1 MALPV
6 IRSWA
11 QTINS
16 TPSTTQVLTA
26 PATIVAGDLLLTV
39 WSQDG
44 SLGTITPPT
53 GWTRYD
59 FRDGTST
66 VGHVQAWSKAADA
79 GDVGAASYS
88 WGTSLSR
95 GWGATVYA
103 ISGGALNATTEAIG
117 QYQSTASAT
126 QPIPAITTAVND
138 CLLIAVNCTSTQSA
152 PATSAPTGWTATG
165 AGNMATGSSTDGSH
179 YSFYQAVATA
189 GTVAATSWGT
199 TTSSA
204 GTTMVFPVRPAA
216 AGPTQ
221 TSTTVTPASA
231 SVVVGG
237 TQQLTATAN
246 YSDSST
252 IDVTSTATWTSS
264 NTAVAT
270 VSASGLVTAVAAG
283 SATITAASGGFSGT
297 SAITVTTAPSG
308 TTGTPGDP
316 LQKSMNRLAGTSGLD
331 AQGAAN
337 VWAGTY
343 GLDLLGALNAK
354 NGSVG
359 LGLNA
364 VLNSLAGTTDLDAD
378 GAAVQILA

>member
-66 VGHVQAWSKAADA
+66 VGHVQAWSKTAGA
-79 GDVGAASYS
+79 GDVGAVSYS

-103 ISGGALNATTEAIG
+103 ISGGALNAITEAIG
-117 QYQSTASAT
+117 QYQSTAVAT

-152 PATSAPTGWTATG
+152 PATDAPTGWTATG

-189 GTVAATSWGT
+189 GTVAATTWTT

-204 GTTMVFPVRPAA
+204 GMTMVFPVRPA
-216 AGPTQ
+216 
-221 TSTTVTPASA
+221 
-231 SVVVGG
+231 
-237 TQQLTATAN
+237 
-246 YSDSST
+246 
-252 IDVTSTATWTSS
+252 
-264 NTAVAT
+264 
-270 VSASGLVTAVAAG
+270 
-283 SATITAASGGFSGT
+283 
-297 SAITVTTAPSG
+297 

-316 LQKSMNRLAGTSGLD
+316 LQKSMNRVAKTTGLD